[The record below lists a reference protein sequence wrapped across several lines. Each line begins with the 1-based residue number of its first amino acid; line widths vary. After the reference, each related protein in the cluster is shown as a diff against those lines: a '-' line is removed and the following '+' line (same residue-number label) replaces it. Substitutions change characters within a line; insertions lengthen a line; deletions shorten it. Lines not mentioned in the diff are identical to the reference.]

1 MNITTQQTAIFH
13 IDGEYL
19 DSKTPLI
26 DVLERNKN
34 RTIDTQRTCF
44 RRLQE
49 SSTNLQTHPVPH
61 TRHALCT
68 PPPPPANAQEVMSRE
83 GKAPSP
89 LASTD
94 FIHVFFAM

>member
-34 RTIDTQRTCF
+34 RTIDIRHFSNACGDAVFQVECASQTDALVFLNAIIDWDEKQEEPYLLYTRNGT
-44 RRLQE
+44 RLA
-49 SSTNLQTHPVPH
+49 H
-61 TRHALCT
+61 
-68 PPPPPANAQEVMSRE
+68 
-83 GKAPSP
+83 
-89 LASTD
+89 
-94 FIHVFFAM
+94 II